1 MGDVI
6 FVVVEFFP
14 LLSVVP
20 KQVVLEVSVD
30 GELADGED
38 GNNAHGG
45 DDRSGG
51 DGWRHLYQPNNGPD
65 ATDGA
70 AIEIIVPI
78 GVGDGDG
85 ENKQG
90 GDEWEQPVFL
100 CLERE

>member
-1 MGDVI
+1 M
-6 FVVVEFFP
+6 
-14 LLSVVP
+14 
-20 KQVVLEVSVD
+20 LEVSVD
-30 GELADGED
+30 GELADGEGD
-38 GNNAHGG
+38 NNAHGG

-51 DGWRHLYQPNNGPD
+51 NGWCHLCQPNNGPD

-70 AIEIIVPI
+70 TVEIIVPI

-90 GDEWEQPVFL
+90 ADEWEQPVFL